1 MRRSPAFTALAALSL
16 ALCIMNLL
24 PIPVLDGGHLLYYL
38 IELISGRPVGERVL
52 LAGQYAGLL
61 LLAGLIG
68 LAFYNDLARIF
79 S

>member
-1 MRRSPAFTALAALSL
+1 MTTHDST
-16 ALCIMNLL
+16 
-24 PIPVLDGGHLLYYL
+24 VLRV
-38 IELISGRPVGERVL
+38 SGRPVGERVL

-68 LAFYNDLARIF
+68 LAFYNDLARIL